1 MERSAINSYSAAGA
15 TIGVLVGLYAANW
28 LVGTSDPGF
37 FYSLTGIIAMPFAAG
52 AHLLVSRVYRRASR
66 PLQVFLAI
74 SGWAAFFTS
83 VAVLFVAIEALFPKA
98 VAA

>member
-1 MERSAINSYSAAGA
+1 
-15 TIGVLVGLYAANW
+15 
-28 LVGTSDPGF
+28 
-37 FYSLTGIIAMPFAAG
+37 MPFAAG